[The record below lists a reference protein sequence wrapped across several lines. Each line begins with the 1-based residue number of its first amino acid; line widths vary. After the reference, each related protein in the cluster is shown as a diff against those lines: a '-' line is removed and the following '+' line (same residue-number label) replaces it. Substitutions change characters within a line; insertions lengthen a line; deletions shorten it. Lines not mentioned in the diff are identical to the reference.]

1 VKIEFGKNSRIII
14 KELLGHKSLKTT
26 EIYTYISTKN
36 LSAIKNLLD
45 NLLRRGEVEQN
56 NKK

>member
-1 VKIEFGKNSRIII
+1 VKIKPGENSRIII
-14 KELLGHKSLKTT
+14 KKLLGYKSSKTT
-26 EIYTYISTKN
+26 KIYTYISTKN
-36 LSAIKNLLD
+36 LSAIKNSLD